1 MSNLITWQDSY
12 SLGMDEID
20 DQHQFLF
27 QIMNRIWH
35 AIIQRADVGTVVSL
49 IEELEQYTI
58 AHFTAEETYL
68 RMIRYP
74 EFDAHKQAHQ
84 SFISRVAVEKKSIL
98 AGNSITLDLLHFLK
112 DWLVNHILVVDRQ
125 YADYS
130 ERGRGAGSILGKL
143 GLLFGWPGKKQAD
156 KEAGKPEV
164 GNNEETMQGLDL
176 SKAID
181 AHVQWKARLS
191 GVLEGTA
198 QENIDIGQASRDDCC
213 TLGKWLHGPARESF
227 GQYPEYGALRST
239 HANFHLCAGQV
250 LLEFHKS
257 GKASAQKM
265 LQGEFMTVSSQ
276 VHLDLVE
283 LYVAVKKVPAGE

>member
-35 AIIQRADVGTVVSL
+35 AIVQRADVGTVVSL

-74 EFDAHKQAHQ
+74 GFDVHKQAHQ
-84 SFISRVAVEKKSIL
+84 GFISRVAVEKQSIL

-112 DWLVNHILVVDRQ
+112 DWLVNHILVVDRH

-130 ERGRGAGSILGKL
+130 EQNRGDGSILGKL
-143 GLLFGWPGKKQAD
+143 GLLFGWTGKKRAD
-156 KEAGKPEV
+156 KSEV
-164 GNNEETMQGLDL
+164 GKNAKELQGLDL

-181 AHVQWKARLS
+181 AHVQWKARLN
-191 GVLEGTA
+191 GVLEGA
-198 QENIDIGQASRDDCC
+198 DKEPIDIGQASRDDCC
-213 TLGKWLHGPARESF
+213 TLGKWLHGPARELF
-227 GQYPEYGALRST
+227 GQYPEYEALRST
-239 HANFHLCAGQV
+239 HASFHRCAGQV
-250 LLEFHKS
+250 LLEFNKS

-265 LQGEFMTVSSQ
+265 LQGEFTSVSSQ
-276 VHLDLVE
+276 VHLDLVG
-283 LYVAVKKVPAGE
+283 LYVAVKKIPADE